1 VSLLVA
7 DTTRSMAYCL
17 PAVFVALT
25 ALSPKQTEKLSAIA
39 AAISVV
45 VPSFYLE
52 GSAGFFW
59 LYPLPLQIARWLLPT
74 SLLDRF

>member
-1 VSLLVA
+1 
-7 DTTRSMAYCL
+7 MAYCL

-25 ALSPKQTEKLSAIA
+25 ALNPKQVEKLSGIA

-52 GSAGFFW
+52 GSSGFFW
-59 LYPLPLQIARWLLPT
+59 LYPLPVQIARWLG
-74 SLLDRF
+74 F